1 VSVAA
6 AEVTG
11 RRERIPARTAR
22 YLVLVAGAVIMVGP
36 FLYLLSTSF
45 KPQAF
50 ALTIP
55 PQLVPSHPTAAAYGD
70 AWNSANFST
79 YFVNSTIVAV
89 STTAI
94 SLVLSSMMAFAL
106 ARFDFPGKRI
116 VFATLLLALMIP
128 GMMLLLPQF
137 LLAKRLGLL
146 DSLTG
151 LVVFYVA
158 GSLALNTFLLRGF
171 MEDQPRELDEAMVVD
186 GAGPLTRF
194 VRLALPLA
202 RPALAT
208 AAIFTF
214 IGAWEEFVFALTL
227 NSSPENWTLPV
238 GIAQFQG
245 QHLTA
250 WNLVFAASTI
260 ALIPVIVVF
269 LAFQRQFVR
278 GLTAGAVKG

>member
-1 VSVAA
+1 MN
-6 AEVTG
+6 G
-11 RRERIPARTAR
+11 RRERLPARTLR
-22 YLVLVAGAVIMVGP
+22 YLVLCGGAVLMVGP
-36 FLYLLSTSF
+36 FVYLLSTSF

-50 ALTIP
+50 VLEIP
-55 PQLVPSHPTAAAYGD
+55 PRFLPAHPTTAAYAQ

-79 YFVNSTIVAV
+79 YFLNSTIVAV
-89 STTAI
+89 ASTAI
-94 SLVLSSMMAFAL
+94 SLVLSAMMAFAL
-106 ARFDFPGKRI
+106 ARFDFVGKRI
-116 VFATLLLALMIP
+116 VFGALLLALMIP

-137 LLAKRLGLL
+137 LLARRLGLI

-171 MEDQPRELDEAMVVD
+171 MEDQPHDLDEAMLVD
-186 GAGPLTRF
+186 GANAMVRF
-194 VRLALPLA
+194 TRLALPLA
-202 RPALAT
+202 RPALAA

-214 IGAWEEFVFALTL
+214 IGSWEEFVLALTL
-227 NSSPENWTLPV
+227 NSSPSNWTLPV

-245 QHLTA
+245 QHETS

-269 LAFQRQFVR
+269 LAFQRQFLR

>member
-1 VSVAA
+1 MN
-6 AEVTG
+6 G
-11 RRERIPARTAR
+11 RRERLPARTLR
-22 YLVLVAGAVIMVGP
+22 YLVLCGGAVLMVGP
-36 FLYLLSTSF
+36 FVYLLSTSF

-50 ALTIP
+50 VLEIP
-55 PQLVPSHPTAAAYGD
+55 PRFLPTHPTTAAYAQ

-79 YFVNSTIVAV
+79 YFLNSTIVAV
-89 STTAI
+89 ASTAI
-94 SLVLSSMMAFAL
+94 SLVLSAMMAFAL
-106 ARFDFPGKRI
+106 ARFDFVGKRI
-116 VFATLLLALMIP
+116 VFGALLLALMIP

-137 LLAKRLGLL
+137 LLARKLGLI

-171 MEDQPRELDEAMVVD
+171 MEDQPHDLDEAMLVD
-186 GAGPLTRF
+186 GANAMVRF
-194 VRLALPLA
+194 TRLALPLA
-202 RPALAT
+202 RPALAA

-214 IGAWEEFVFALTL
+214 IGSWEEFVLALTL
-227 NSSPENWTLPV
+227 NSSPANWTLPV

-245 QHLTA
+245 QHETS

-269 LAFQRQFVR
+269 LAFQRQFLR

>member
-1 VSVAA
+1 MN
-6 AEVTG
+6 G
-11 RRERIPARTAR
+11 RRERLPARTLR
-22 YLVLVAGAVIMVGP
+22 YVVLCAGAVLMVGP

-45 KPQAF
+45 KPQA
-50 ALTIP
+50 LVLEIP
-55 PQLVPSHPTAAAYGD
+55 PRFLPTHPTTAAYAQ

-79 YFVNSTIVAV
+79 YFLNSTIVAV
-89 STTAI
+89 ASTVI
-94 SLVLSSMMAFAL
+94 SLVLSAMMAFAL
-106 ARFDFPGKRI
+106 ARFEFVGKRI
-116 VFATLLLALMIP
+116 VFGALLLALMIP

-137 LLAKRLGLL
+137 LLARRLGLI
-146 DSLTG
+146 DSLSG

-171 MEDQPRELDEAMVVD
+171 MEDQPHDLHEAMLVD
-186 GAGPLTRF
+186 GANALVRF
-194 VRLALPLA
+194 TRLALPLA
-202 RPALAT
+202 RPALAA

-214 IGAWEEFVFALTL
+214 IGSWEEFVLALTL
-227 NSSPENWTLPV
+227 NSSPANWTLPV

-245 QHLTA
+245 QHQTS

>member
-1 VSVAA
+1 MSMRV
-6 AEVTG
+6 
-11 RRERIPARTAR
+11 ERPPARALR
-22 YLVLVAGAVIMVGP
+22 YLVLTAGAALMVAP

-50 ALTIP
+50 VLEIP
-55 PQLVPSHPTAAAYGD
+55 PRFLPTHPTAAAYGQ
-70 AWNSANFST
+70 AWNSSNFGT

-89 STTAI
+89 LTTAI

-106 ARFDFPGKRI
+106 ARFAFPGRRL
-116 VFATLLLALMIP
+116 VFGALLVALMIP

-137 LLAKRLGLL
+137 LLARKLGLI

-158 GSLALNTFLLRGF
+158 GSLAFNTFLLRGF
-171 MEDQPRELDEAMVVD
+171 IEDQPIDLDEAMVVD
-186 GAGPLTRF
+186 GAGPLTRYL
-194 VRLALPLA
+194 RLALPLA

-208 AAIFTF
+208 VAIFTF
-214 IGAWEEFVFALTL
+214 IGSWEEYVLALTL
-227 NSSPENWTLPV
+227 NSSPEHWTLPV

-245 QHLTA
+245 QHQTS
-250 WNLVFAASTI
+250 WNLVFAASAI
-260 ALIPVIVVF
+260 ALAPVIAVF